1 MRREDAS
8 LELTDPAFQE
18 VQWCVKLNAAGEK
31 AGHRLYFIL
40 NDDRLIVIILFF

>member
-1 MRREDAS
+1 VGREDAN

-40 NDDRLIVIILFF
+40 NDDRLIFFKAHY

>member
-1 MRREDAS
+1 VGREDAN

-40 NDDRLIVIILFF
+40 NDDRLIVFF